1 MASTSEGVWGKYLN
15 MGMGFMGKMGWMGW
29 MGPRIIMRGTER
41 KGNREERSEASKA
54 RPGGSK
60 QAGRGEQ
67 GEAGRQQAGGAG
79 RGKRGQAERGLYFSQ
94 YFW

>member
-1 MASTSEGVWGKYLN
+1 MGEIFEHGDGVYGEN
-15 MGMGFMGKMGWMGW
+15 GVDGMGW

-60 QAGRGEQ
+60 QAGRG
-67 GEAGRQQAGGAG
+67 GA
-79 RGKRGQAERGLYFSQ
+79 KRGQAERGLYFSQ

>member
-60 QAGRGEQ
+60 QAGRG
-67 GEAGRQQAGGAG
+67 GA
-79 RGKRGQAERGLYFSQ
+79 KRGQAERGLYFSQ